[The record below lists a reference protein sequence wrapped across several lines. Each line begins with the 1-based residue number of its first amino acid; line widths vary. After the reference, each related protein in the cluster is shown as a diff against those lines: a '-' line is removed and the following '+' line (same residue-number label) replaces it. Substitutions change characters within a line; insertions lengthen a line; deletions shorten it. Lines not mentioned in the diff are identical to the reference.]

1 MKKTRFAARIIAGAL
16 ASAVILTGSLAGPAQ
31 AKNDDTGWPTGA
43 KSGAT
48 SVLKDTGWPTG

>member
-31 AKNDDTGWPTGA
+31 AKNDTGWPTGA
-43 KSGAT
+43 KSGDT